1 MLWLW
6 YIALWI
12 DLIGL
17 VPGAR
22 AEARLLRVDSR
33 RQPARPA
40 SRRSPSVRRRLPRPL
55 QGIPLRPLSPAKRD
69 RVRVL
74 AASYG

>member
-22 AEARLLRVDSR
+22 PEARLLRVDR

-40 SRRSPSVRRRLPRPL
+40 SRRSPSVRRRVPRPL
-55 QGIPLRPLSPAKRD
+55 QGIPLRPLLRAKRD

-74 AASYG
+74 AASYR